1 MTYNSVEILPNDTA
15 VFFYSPVKLYE
26 ETGDISP
33 VQLTERISYMPWGA
47 DNNIPYQVLDRIQAD
62 ETMTTCQAFN
72 AEICYGSG
80 IEYLPSADEA
90 AAPER
95 QAVRSFL
102 LSNDLPSVWFGQCQ
116 DLKHFGF
123 SVVVVILNQEGKRI
137 VSIHRKEACNCRFTT
152 ANRHGRIAGVIYADF
167 KHTDTPDNFEYI
179 PLLSFH
185 SPLADLQQRIDNG
198 TRERKFAIVSR
209 IPTVDSTYYPI
220 PNYGSLF
227 RSKWYDIKQLI
238 ATAKYAKL
246 KNSAPLKYQI
256 EISQRYWENLFMSEG
271 ITDLLEKKERV
282 KAEKAKI
289 VAFLTGAE
297 NSGKALFST
306 FYVNPQGEEQHE
318 VQIKRI
324 EGQKE
329 GGDWESDIQEA
340 INILCFTMGVHS
352 NLVGSVPGK
361 TQTNNSGS
369 DKREL
374 YTIAQARQKPYH
386 AILFKPHEL
395 ICAFNHWETTTI
407 QCPFLMLTTL
417 DEHRDAKE
425 VV

>member
-1 MTYNSVEILPNDTA
+1 MFNSVELLPNA
-15 VFFYSPVKLYE
+15 QAAALFYSPVQLYQ
-26 ETGDISP
+26 ETNDISP
-33 VQLTERISYMPWGA
+33 IVLSDRLSVMPWGA
-47 DNNIPYQVLDRIQAD
+47 DNSMPYDVLDRIQAD

-80 IEYLPSADEA
+80 LEYRVDGADER
-90 AAPER
+90 EIE
-95 QAVRSFL
+95 AVKHFFQ
-102 LSNDLPSVWFGQCQ
+102 SNDMPSVWFGQCQ

-123 SVVVVILNQEGKRI
+123 SVVVVILNADGNRI
-137 VSIHRKEACNCRFTT
+137 VALHRKEACNCRFTV
-152 ANRHGRIAGVIYADF
+152 ANKHGRIAGIVYADWR
-167 KHTDTPDNFEYI
+167 KTNTPDNYEYI
-179 PLLSFH
+179 PLLSFA
-185 SPLADLQQRIDNG
+185 SPLTDLQQRMQNG
-198 TRERKFAIVSR
+198 NRERKFAIVSR

-238 ATAKYAKL
+238 ATAKFAKL
-246 KNSAPLKYQI
+246 RNSAPLKYQI
-256 EISQRYWENLFMSEG
+256 EISQHYWENLFMAEG

-282 KAEKAKI
+282 KKEKEKI
-289 VAFLTGAE
+289 VNFLTGAE

-306 FYVNPQGEEQHE
+306 FYVTPNGEEQHE

-324 EGQKE
+324 EANKE

-340 INILCFTMGVHS
+340 INIMCFTMGVHS

-361 TQTNNSGS
+361 AQTNNSGS

-386 AILFKPHEL
+386 ALLFKPHRL
-395 ICAFNHWETTTI
+395 ICAFNEWQHTEPV
-407 QCPFLMLTTL
+407 CPFLMLTTL
-417 DEHRDAKE
+417 DQHTDAME
-425 VV
+425 VEC